1 MSYYAYVG
9 RPCQLEAEI
18 ENLQAQGYCLFSRF
32 TGSEGGRKVKQ
43 ELARVQQAFPN
54 RHYVIIKGGKT
65 NRTTYK
71 QALLFK

>member
-1 MSYYAYVG
+1 MNCYTYVG

-18 ENLQAQGYCLFSRF
+18 ETLQSQGYCLFSRF

-43 ELARVQQAFPN
+43 ELTKVQQAFPN

-65 NRTTYK
+65 HKDTYK

>member
-9 RPCQLEAEI
+9 RPCQLDAEI
-18 ENLQAQGYCLFSRF
+18 ENLQSQGYCLFSRF

-43 ELARVQQAFPN
+43 ELDKVQKEVPN
-54 RHYVIIKGGKT
+54 RHYVVLKGGKT
-65 NRTTYK
+65 HKDTYK

>member
-9 RPCQLEAEI
+9 RPCQLEQEI
-18 ENLQAQGYCLFSRF
+18 ENLQTQGYCLFSRF
-32 TGSEGGRKVKQ
+32 TGSECGRKVKQ
-43 ELARVQQAFPN
+43 EIAKAQQAFPN

-65 NRTTYK
+65 NKDTYK

>member
-1 MSYYAYVG
+1 MNYYAYVG

-18 ENLQAQGYCLFSRF
+18 ENLQTQGYCLFSRF
-32 TGSEGGRKVKQ
+32 SGSEGGRKVKA
-43 ELARVQQAFPN
+43 ELAKVQQAFPN

-65 NRTTYK
+65 HKNTYK

>member
-9 RPCQLEAEI
+9 RPCQLEQEI
-18 ENLQAQGYCLFSRF
+18 EDQGYCLFSRF

-43 ELARVQQAFPN
+43 ELARVQEVFPN
-54 RHYVIIKGGKT
+54 RQYVLIKGGKT
-65 NRTTYK
+65 HKDTYK

>member
-1 MSYYAYVG
+1 MIHYAYVG

-18 ENLQAQGYCLFSRF
+18 ENLQSQGYCLFSRF

-43 ELARVQQAFPN
+43 ELARVQKEAPN
-54 RHYVIIKGGKT
+54 RHYVIVKGGKT
-65 NRTTYK
+65 HKDTYK

>member
-18 ENLQAQGYCLFSRF
+18 ENLQGQGYCLFGRF

-43 ELARVQQAFPN
+43 ELTKVQQAFPN

-65 NRTTYK
+65 HKDTYK

>member
-18 ENLQAQGYCLFSRF
+18 ENLQNQGYCLFSRF
-32 TGSEGGRKVKQ
+32 TGAEGGRKVKQ

-54 RHYVIIKGGKT
+54 RQYVILKGGKT
-65 NRTTYK
+65 HKDTYK
-71 QALLFK
+71 QAILFK

>member
-18 ENLQAQGYCLFSRF
+18 ETLQGQGYCLFSRF

-65 NRTTYK
+65 HRTTYK

>member
-1 MSYYAYVG
+1 MLHYAYVG

-18 ENLQAQGYCLFSRF
+18 ENLQSQGYCLFSRF

-43 ELARVQQAFPN
+43 ELARIQKAVPN
-54 RHYVIIKGGKT
+54 RHYVIVKGGKT
-65 NRTTYK
+65 HKDTYK